1 MARQLAAP
9 RTRQSRLPL
18 FASLALALLLA
29 GCFTASQPRLPLSK
43 AAPAFGN
50 GGHYVGYDRKGDGS
64 YKRDEA
70 FDLRKRADGG
80 YDYIDSKGKATLLSF
95 HRIGPNLYVAQAIRE
110 DGHSA
115 DYMTLRRNGKETLT
129 YPLDCAKQDAAK
141 LKSLGVEISEQGRV
155 CSIDKVADPLALLAS
170 LKLGEPTGKMVQE

>member
-1 MARQLAAP
+1 MVRQFAAP
-9 RTRQSRLPL
+9 RSRQGWASL
-18 FASLALALLLA
+18 FAALALALLLA
-29 GCFTASQPRLPLSK
+29 GCFTASQPKLPLSR

-50 GGHYVGYDRKGDGS
+50 GGHYIAYDRKSDGS

-70 FDLRKRADGG
+70 FDLRKRADGS

-115 DYMTLRRNGKETLT
+115 DYMTLRRNGKESLT

-141 LKSLGVEISEQGRV
+141 LKSIGVEISDQGRV
-155 CSIDKVADPLALLAS
+155 CNIDKVADPMALFTS
-170 LKLGEPTGKMVQE
+170 LNLGEPTGKMVQE